1 MFQNPEIAIDDL
13 PDMADLDWQSLHPRF
28 VRRMQVQH
36 GLVALVPLVGA
47 TVFTVLLP
55 APLLVTVLLW
65 VLVVSFAIAFFTWPG
80 ISIPR
85 QGYTVRDKDIVFK
98 KGVVWRSVTA
108 IPYNRIQHVET
119 SSTPLDRKFGIA
131 ALQLFT
137 AGGSGGDLKIHGVGA
152 DVAEQLRVYVLN
164 KVGASIE
171 NH

>member
-13 PDMADLDWQSLHPRF
+13 PDAENLDWENLHPRF

-36 GLVALVPLVGA
+36 GLIALAPLIGA
-47 TVFTVLLP
+47 TAFTVLLP
-55 APLLVTVLLW
+55 SPLLIIVILW
-65 VLVVSFAIAFFTWPG
+65 ALVVSFAVVFFAWPSIAV
-80 ISIPR
+80 PR
-85 QGYTVRDKDIVFK
+85 QGYSVRDKDVVYK

-131 ALQLFT
+131 ALQIFT
-137 AGGSGGDLKIHGVGA
+137 AGGSGGDLKIHGLGA
-152 DVAEQLRVYVLN
+152 DNAERLRVYILN

-171 NH
+171 TH

>member
-13 PDMADLDWQSLHPRF
+13 PDAENLDWENLHPRF

-36 GLVALVPLVGA
+36 GLIALAPLIGA
-47 TVFTVLLP
+47 TAFTVLLP
-55 APLLVTVLLW
+55 SPPLIIVILW
-65 VLVVSFAIAFFTWPG
+65 ALVVSFAVVFFIWPSIAV
-80 ISIPR
+80 PR
-85 QGYTVRDKDIVFK
+85 QGYTVRDKDIVYK

-131 ALQLFT
+131 ALQIFT
-137 AGGSGGDLKIHGVGA
+137 AGGSGSDLKIHGLGA
-152 DVAEQLRVYVLN
+152 DNAERLRVYILD

>member
-13 PDMADLDWQSLHPRF
+13 PDAENLDWENLHPRF

-36 GLVALVPLVGA
+36 GLIALAPLIGA
-47 TVFTVLLP
+47 TAFTVLLP
-55 APLLVTVLLW
+55 SPPLIIVILW
-65 VLVVSFAIAFFTWPG
+65 TLVVSFAVVFFIWPSIAV
-80 ISIPR
+80 PR
-85 QGYTVRDKDIVFK
+85 QGYTVRDKDIVYK

-131 ALQLFT
+131 ALQIFT
-137 AGGSGGDLKIHGVGA
+137 AGGSGSDLKIHGLGA
-152 DVAEQLRVYVLN
+152 DNAERLRVYILD

>member
-13 PDMADLDWQSLHPRF
+13 PDAENLDWENLHPRF

-36 GLVALVPLVGA
+36 GLIALAPLIGA
-47 TVFTVLLP
+47 TAFTVLLP
-55 APLLVTVLLW
+55 SPPLIIVILW
-65 VLVVSFAIAFFTWPG
+65 ALVVSFAVVFFIWPSIAV
-80 ISIPR
+80 PR
-85 QGYTVRDKDIVFK
+85 QGYTVRDKDVVYK

-131 ALQLFT
+131 ALQIFT
-137 AGGSGGDLKIHGVGA
+137 AGGSGSDLKIHGLGA
-152 DVAEQLRVYVLN
+152 DNAERLRVYILD

>member
-13 PDMADLDWQSLHPRF
+13 PNAENLDWENLHPRF

-36 GLVALVPLVGA
+36 GLIALAPLIGA
-47 TVFTVLLP
+47 TAFTVLLP
-55 APLLVTVLLW
+55 SPPLIIVILW
-65 VLVVSFAIAFFTWPG
+65 ALVVSFAVVFFIWPSIAV
-80 ISIPR
+80 PR
-85 QGYTVRDKDIVFK
+85 QGYTVRDKDVVYK

-131 ALQLFT
+131 ALQIFT
-137 AGGSGGDLKIHGVGA
+137 AGGSGSDLKIHGLGA
-152 DVAEQLRVYVLN
+152 DNAERLRVYILD